1 MGIWVIFIIILKKVD
16 WLKECL
22 DDCIIHPAYY
32 PCSLPM
38 CSGTSDIL
46 SWVCRAVP
54 RCASSIILSSHQTPH
69 TLTQPRGSVTPDI
82 ICPQNMHS
90 QSRPQTILS
99 NTIQHHPT
107 PGYNWGEHY
116 QRHLSHNLD
125 AWILFE
131 KPTWSEEF
139 DNSVLHNL
147 ILKDLCKRH
156 TAHSIQIY
164 LKTRNLY
171 ILVSLDVTIWV
182 EMKWSMTL
190 YVAFHSL
197 YKERD
202 SKC

>member
-1 MGIWVIFIIILKKVD
+1 MIGLRNAWMTASYILHTTLVLSQCAAGRVTS
-16 WLKECL
+16 WAECAGL
-22 DDCIIHPAYY
+22 
-32 PCSLPM
+32 
-38 CSGTSDIL
+38 
-46 SWVCRAVP
+46 CRAVP
-54 RCASSIILSSHQTPH
+54 HQSSSPVTRHHTPSHNPGVASHQTSSALKTC
-69 TLTQPRGSVTPDI
+69 TLSPVLKPSSPTP
-82 ICPQNMHS
+82 
-90 QSRPQTILS
+90 S
-99 NTIQHHPT
+99 NTILHQDT

>member
-1 MGIWVIFIIILKKVD
+1 MIGLRNAWMPASYILHTTLVLSQCAAGRVTS
-16 WLKECL
+16 WAECAGL
-22 DDCIIHPAYY
+22 
-32 PCSLPM
+32 
-38 CSGTSDIL
+38 
-46 SWVCRAVP
+46 CRAQ
-54 RCASSIILSSHQTPH
+54 RASSIILSSQQAPH
-69 TLTQPRGSVTPDI
+69 TLIQPRGSVTPDI

-131 KPTWSEEF
+131 KPTGLEEF

-156 TAHSIQIY
+156 IAHSIQIY
-164 LKTRNLY
+164 LKSRNLY

-182 EMKWSMTL
+182 EIWVDLWHCM
-190 YVAFHSL
+190 
-197 YKERD
+197 
-202 SKC
+202 